1 MKKTLIAL
9 MALAGAAAATEADT
23 TPITLSATF
32 TSGIAAD
39 YPEGSPYVVEI
50 KSLTVGNK
58 SGGSYMTDFL
68 RPELNMNTGN
78 SWTLTFSLTNN
89 SSSAITINSVKFD
102 SFIFNGSGDQHVGD
116 SHTRQAQFTLLQT
129 VSPTSSVSLGSTDV
143 TFCMP
148 ESTTGA
154 GDAIWNTDADAT
166 ITLSS
171 PLEIAARESVQ
182 FQLTV
187 GKGNLTNAGSY
198 VGLKGA
204 TFTGTTTTTVPE
216 PTTATLSL
224 LALAGLAARR
234 RRK

>member
-1 MKKTLIAL
+1 
-9 MALAGAAAATEADT
+9 MALAGVATATEADT

-32 TSGIAAD
+32 TRAEEAV
-39 YPEGSPYVVEI
+39 YPEGASYAITINNLSVD
-50 KSLTVGNK
+50 SF
-58 SGGSYMTDFL
+58 GSTGDYQTDYL
-68 RPELNMNTGN
+68 RPALNVKDGGT
-78 SWTLTFSLTNN
+78 WTLTFTLENKSDN
-89 SSSAITINSVKFD
+89 AITLSSVTFD
-102 SFIFNGSGDQHVGD
+102 SFIFNSSGNQHGTDTV
-116 SHTRQAQFTLLQT
+116 TRQAQFTLLQT

-143 TFCMP
+143 TFCKP

-154 GDAIWNTDADAT
+154 GDGIWDTDANAN

-187 GKGNLTNAGSY
+187 GKGNLTNPGSY

-204 TFTGTTTTTVPE
+204 TFTGTTTTTIPE